1 MIHNHA
7 LMILFWINLW
17 HKKGYK
23 PKKEGQIMTFRKV
36 TELRYLENESNGKYN
51 K

>member
-23 PKKEGQIMTFRKV
+23 PKKGQIMTFRKV